1 MHIPFERTITAGY
14 RFGFTKILTVVGIVW
29 FPMLLM
35 AAIIGGLVFM
45 LAPPFMDFFQHLPPQ
60 GQQPDPARFAPMFRA
75 FWIAYVVILPCLLI
89 FPAMMRIGVMRK
101 ALGLMEGPTFFFF
114 SLGGQVWRLI
124 GAYFLLGIGIWLY
137 CVVSVIVCSILGVAL
152 HAAAPAWGALVVVV
166 LGIALACF
174 GIYVAV
180 RTFFFLPAVVVA
192 EDVLGLGR
200 SWELGAG
207 NFWRII
213 GVVLVIYLPVLFA
226 VGIVNQTIMQA
237 TIMPLILQHAGNGEP
252 QTPAQTAAMLREV
265 FAVMGRYLPYFGV
278 VYILQTILLVGI
290 DVGAVATAYKAV
302 TGREGEA

>member
-14 RFGFTKILTVVGIVW
+14 RFGFTRILTVIGIVW

-35 AAIIGGLVFM
+35 VSILGGLLYLQLPAFV
-45 LAPPFMDFFQHLPPQ
+45 DFFQHLPPK
-60 GQQPDPARFAPMFRA
+60 GQQPDPVRTAEMLRGFFAIYAVLFPVLF
-75 FWIAYVVILPCLLI
+75 I
-89 FPAMMRIGVMRK
+89 FSAMMRIGVMRK
-101 ALGLMEGPTFFFF
+101 ALGLMEGPTFIFF

-124 GAYFLLGIGIWLY
+124 GAYFLLGIGIWVYSL
-137 CVVSVIVCSILGVAL
+137 VSIIACGILGVTL
-152 HAAAPAWGALVVVV
+152 HAAAPAWGVPAVVIT
-166 LGIALACF
+166 GIALTCF

-213 GVVLVIYLPVLFA
+213 GVVLVVYLPVMFA
-226 VGIVNQTIMQA
+226 VGIINQTIMQA
-237 TIMPLILQHAGNGEP
+237 TIMPVILQHAGSGEP
-252 QTPAQTAAMLREV
+252 QTPAQTAAMLREI
-265 FAVMGRYLPYFGV
+265 FSLLGRYLPYFAI
-278 VYILQTILLVGI
+278 VYILQTVLLIGI
-290 DVGAVATAYKAV
+290 DVGAVAAAYKAV